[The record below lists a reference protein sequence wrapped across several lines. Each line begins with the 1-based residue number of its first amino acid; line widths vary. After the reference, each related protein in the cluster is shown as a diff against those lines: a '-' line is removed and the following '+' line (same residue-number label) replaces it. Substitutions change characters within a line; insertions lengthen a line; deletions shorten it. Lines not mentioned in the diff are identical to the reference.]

1 MLAWQTH
8 EFLAREVRREPG
20 TVYVRPELVVEIAFS
35 DLQASSRY
43 PGGVALRLARVKRYR
58 TDKRA
63 AEADDMDSVRKLFAA
78 QTRAE
83 AEPPAGS

>member
-1 MLAWQTH
+1 
-8 EFLAREVRREPG
+8 
-20 TVYVRPELVVEIAFS
+20 VEIAFS